1 MLVRGVLFDDLGAL
15 LGGCFYGGGRFGDD
29 LDFGNGND
37 DGFGYG
43 FDDFLVSRPPRL
55 GAARFQDRERSE
67 PIRDATRK
75 GLENGDSG
83 SGTRE
88 VRV

>member
-15 LGGCFYGGGRFGDD
+15 LGCCFYNGDGFGDD
-29 LDFGNGND
+29 LFGNGND

-43 FDDFLVSRPPRL
+43 FDDFLVFRPPRL

-67 PIRDATRK
+67 PLRAASRK
-75 GLENGDSG
+75 GLSAG
-83 SGTRE
+83 SLA
-88 VRV
+88 